1 MNRLTRPRGGLREQ
15 VSTIL
20 MSILLALIVWVFAI
34 DQENPLMRQ
43 EFDQPIPVEV
53 RGLGDNLRLLQDL
66 NTRPVLLTLRAPLR
80 TWDTIQSS
88 DFTAFLDLTNLGP
101 GPHDVE
107 IRVDPLNPAVD
118 VIEVQPSQL
127 RIQIDPLASR
137 MVPVTVDVTGVP
149 ADSYEWQT
157 PVVDPQE
164 VLVSGPQTLVD
175 QVRVAY
181 ASVSVEGVRSQ
192 VERSLNLSLRN
203 GQNQVVERI
212 NANPGNANVIV
223 PIVQKPGQREVVIR
237 LRVEGQPAP
246 GHRLTNLSADP
257 GTIILEGSP
266 ESMRNIPGF
275 VDAAPINIENATE
288 TVQQSVELSIPEGV
302 VPRNNIYSVQATV
315 GIQALESSTT
325 MQLQPMIEGLG
336 NNLRAN
342 VSLDQVDVIIS
353 GPLPRLNTLLAS
365 DIQVRLDLTGLS
377 AGSHVIEP
385 IVTLPQALRRES
397 VIPQTIEVTLEFI
410 NTPTP
415 QPTPSPTAGTSGP
428 GGEGGSQTPTATPS
442 PGGTPGTGSG
452 ATPTPTPQ
460 P

>member
-1 MNRLTRPRGGLREQ
+1 
-15 VSTIL
+15 
-20 MSILLALIVWVFAI
+20 MSILLALIVWIFAI
-34 DQENPLMRQ
+34 DQENPLVRQ

-53 RGLGDNLRLLQDL
+53 RGLGDDLRLLQDL
-66 NTRPVLLTLRAPLR
+66 NTRPVLLSLRAPLR

-88 DFTAFLDLTNLGP
+88 DFTAYLDLTNLGP

-137 MVPVTVDVTGVP
+137 MVPVTVDVTGTP
-149 ADSYEWQT
+149 AESYEWQLPT
-157 PVVDPQE
+157 VEPQE

-181 ASVSVEGVRSQ
+181 ATLSVEGARSQ

-203 GQNQVVERI
+203 GQNQVVERLTASP
-212 NANPGNANVIV
+212 NSANVIV

-246 GHRLTNLSADP
+246 GYRLTNLSADP
-257 GTIILEGSP
+257 GTLILEGSP
-266 ESMRNIPGF
+266 ENMRNIPGF

-315 GIQALESSTT
+315 GIQAVESSTT
-325 MQLQPMIEGLG
+325 VQLQPVIEGLG

-365 DIQVRLDLTGLS
+365 DIQVRLDLSGLS
-377 AGSHVIEP
+377 AGSHVLEP

-415 QPTPSPTAGTSGP
+415 QPTPSPTV
-428 GGEGGSQTPTATPS
+428 ATPS
-442 PGGTPGTGSG
+442 PPGGEQTPSPTPSITPAAGGTPGPGNV
-452 ATPTPTPQ
+452 ATPTPTAQ